1 MMTKLGKQ
9 IGSMHSIPHVFN
21 HSAGTRVVPTS
32 SNPDPRAH
40 VCGLCADRRST
51 TRDRAHE
58 SSLDPSPQAL
68 DEDVTKPKETR
79 EVRIRAKVYR
89 VHDVD
94 LVKQTFTVQVQL
106 EASWIEKELKE
117 MAQKAPLLT
126 SSRADC
132 VRILVNKDRTNQYT
146 GKLYCFLPTETD
158 EERRKAKESAKR
170 FWAPRLSFHNI
181 IKVED
186 EEKWYRFY
194 DKLRDDAS
202 NPPIVC
208 FMWKFIGTFSNP
220 MALVSFPLDF
230 QILTMRLVSG
240 YEHMRVKPGTQDNDR
255 RSRTVSE
262 SDEVSEHDL
271 LWCCW
276 RDNCFAS
283 TKAPVAMVSERAKQV
298 RLVKNQ
304 NRHYASNLCTDTFL
318 QEHEYKLYPRLKF
331 VSGETRAENSASDYV
346 YPQLEIQM
354 RVRRYPWNWLFN
366 VVFPLFVLQGSFVTS
381 YAIETGLAD
390 RAGVTITLFLAII
403 AFRYVVT
410 ENLPRISYA
419 TLIDLYVLSSF
430 ILAALIITDQTCQGI
445 GLCEERRINL
455 VNVSG
460 RRLHSHAHSP
470 AEVEVSAT
478 LIYVLCL
485 WLSSHGLIALAI
497 LARAIY
503 FYQDEER
510 WLLPEKS
517 LWIGSLCK
525 EHVVVTDN
533 GVDDGGVPQV
543 HLSEEATPKLH
554 GFLARA
560 LELPQGW
567 TPEKLLE
574 RCQIYAWTPT
584 TASTFGK
591 TVHGQQYLGN
601 KPFVVATFRSHH
613 DARKVFSY
621 AANLP
626 DDDPN
631 LKDEVSDFF
640 THKCIKVEDLDE
652 KYAWLLERGTLSRS
666 LSRQVSKKM
675 LEAVRQGK
683 EQSSLH

>member
-1 MMTKLGKQ
+1 M
-9 IGSMHSIPHVFN
+9 I
-21 HSAGTRVVPTS
+21 TS
-32 SNPDPRAH
+32 
-40 VCGLCADRRST
+40 L
-51 TRDRAHE
+51 
-58 SSLDPSPQAL
+58 
-68 DEDVTKPKETR
+68 
-79 EVRIRAKVYR
+79 IRY
-89 VHDVD
+89 
-94 LVKQTFTVQVQL
+94 
-106 EASWIEKELKE
+106 
-117 MAQKAPLLT
+117 P
-126 SSRADC
+126 
-132 VRILVNKDRTNQYT
+132 
-146 GKLYCFLPTETD
+146 
-158 EERRKAKESAKR
+158 
-170 FWAPRLSFHNI
+170 
-181 IKVED
+181 
-186 EEKWYRFY
+186 
-194 DKLRDDAS
+194 
-202 NPPIVC
+202 
-208 FMWKFIGTFSNP
+208 FI
-220 MALVSFPLDF
+220 D
-230 QILTMRLVSG
+230 
-240 YEHMRVKPGTQDNDR
+240 
-255 RSRTVSE
+255 
-262 SDEVSEHDL
+262 
-271 LWCCW
+271 
-276 RDNCFAS
+276 
-283 TKAPVAMVSERAKQV
+283 
-298 RLVKNQ
+298 
-304 NRHYASNLCTDTFL
+304 
-318 QEHEYKLYPRLKF
+318 
-331 VSGETRAENSASDYV
+331 
-346 YPQLEIQM
+346 IQM
-354 RVRRYPWNWLFN
+354 RVRRRPWNWFFN
-366 VVFPLFVLQGSFVTS
+366 VVFPLFILQGSLVTS
-381 YAIETGLAD
+381 YAIDTGLAD
-390 RAGVTITLFLAII
+390 RAGVTITLLLAII

-517 LWIGSLCK
+517 LWIGSLCE
-525 EHVVVTDN
+525 EHESAEHEKRPVMTVN

-567 TPEKLLE
+567 TPEKLSEKLLE

-584 TASTFGK
+584 TASTFGE
-591 TVHGQQYLGN
+591 TVHGQPYLGN
-601 KPFVVATFRSHH
+601 KNFVVATFRSHH

-626 DDDPN
+626 DDDPD

>member
-1 MMTKLGKQ
+1 
-9 IGSMHSIPHVFN
+9 MHSIPHVFR
-21 HSAGTRVVPTS
+21 HSAETRVVPKS
-32 SNPDPRAH
+32 SNPD
-40 VCGLCADRRST
+40 
-51 TRDRAHE
+51 
-58 SSLDPSPQAL
+58 QAL
-68 DEDVTKPKETR
+68 DEDVKKPKETR

-94 LVKQTFTVQVQL
+94 LVKQTFTVQLQL
-106 EASWIEKELKE
+106 EASWIERELKE

-194 DKLRDDAS
+194 DKHRDDAS

-240 YEHMRVKPGTQDNDR
+240 YEHERVGRQDTDDR

-262 SDEVSEHDL
+262 SDV
-271 LWCCW
+271 
-276 RDNCFAS
+276 
-283 TKAPVAMVSERAKQV
+283 ERAKQV

-591 TVHGQQYLGN
+591 TVHGQPYLGN

>member
-1 MMTKLGKQ
+1 M
-9 IGSMHSIPHVFN
+9 
-21 HSAGTRVVPTS
+21 VPTS

-68 DEDVTKPKETR
+68 DEDVKKPKETR

-94 LVKQTFTVQVQL
+94 LVKQTFTVHLQL
-106 EASWIEKELKE
+106 EASWIDLELKE

-194 DKLRDDAS
+194 DKHRDDAS

-240 YEHMRVKPGTQDNDR
+240 YEHERVGRQDTDDR

-262 SDEVSEHDL
+262 SDV
-271 LWCCW
+271 
-276 RDNCFAS
+276 
-283 TKAPVAMVSERAKQV
+283 VSERAKQV

-318 QEHEYKLYPRLKF
+318 QEHEYKLYSRLKF

-390 RAGVTITLFLAII
+390 RAGVTITLLLAII

-560 LELPQGW
+560 LELPHGW

-574 RCQIYAWTPT
+574 RCQIYAWTPK
-584 TASTFGK
+584 TASTFGE
-591 TVHGQQYLGN
+591 TVHGEPYLGKKN
-601 KPFVVATFRSHH
+601 FVVATFRSHH

-626 DDDPN
+626 DDDPT

-675 LEAVRQGK
+675 P
-683 EQSSLH
+683 

>member
-1 MMTKLGKQ
+1 
-9 IGSMHSIPHVFN
+9 MHSIPHVFR
-21 HSAGTRVVPTS
+21 HSAETRVVPTS
-32 SNPDPRAH
+32 SDPDP
-40 VCGLCADRRST
+40 
-51 TRDRAHE
+51 
-58 SSLDPSPQAL
+58 
-68 DEDVTKPKETR
+68 EDVTKPKETR

-106 EASWIEKELKE
+106 EASWIEPELKE

-126 SSRADC
+126 RSRKDC

-146 GKLYCFLPTETD
+146 GKLYCFLPAETD
-158 EERRKAKESAKR
+158 EEHRKAKESAKR

-194 DKLRDDAS
+194 DKHRDDAS

-240 YEHMRVKPGTQDNDR
+240 YEHERVKPGSQDNDR

-262 SDEVSEHDL
+262 SDVVSEHDL
-271 LWCCW
+271 LWCW

-460 RRLHSHAHSP
+460 RRLHSHTHSP

-517 LWIGSLCK
+517 LWIGSLCE
-525 EHVVVTDN
+525 EHESAEHEKRPVMTVN

-574 RCQIYAWTPT
+574 RCQIYAWTPK
-584 TASTFGK
+584 TASTFGE

-601 KPFVVATFRSHH
+601 KNFVVATFRSHH

-626 DDDPN
+626 DDDPD